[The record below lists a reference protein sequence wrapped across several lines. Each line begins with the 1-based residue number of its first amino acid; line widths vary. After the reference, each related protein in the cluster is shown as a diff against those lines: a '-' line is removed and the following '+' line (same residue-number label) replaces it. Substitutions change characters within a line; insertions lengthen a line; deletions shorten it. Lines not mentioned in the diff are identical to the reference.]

1 MKLSFIGDVC
11 LARQISS
18 KYKATNYNVVSNE
31 VKEIFKERDYV
42 FANLEA
48 PICNKATTDGDHLS
62 FKGSFQ
68 LLKQFDFV
76 DFFSLSNN
84 HINDCG
90 RLGMDET
97 IESLDKLSFGHNG
110 LYKNNYEPI
119 IINDK
124 EQKIAVI
131 TCTDMINIPFSEENE
146 YKTLRIDDNYLDEII
161 KEYRKDNYFIILY
174 AHVGILFSRF
184 INPEIRNLIHE
195 KIDYGV
201 DLVVTSHSHCVGGHE
216 LYKDKNIFYS
226 LGDFVMD
233 GGSYRRRQSII
244 LNIDIMDNHVKS
256 FDIVPVI
263 TNLNLETVLP
273 DIKTRNKIIN
283 SWNFVT
289 SKIKMHTLSYD
300 KFFKFQYKKEM
311 ILHSISTL
319 SFLYK
324 TKGIK
329 GMLKMIFK
337 RYEEVFRM
345 MKWLSKDRSK
355 DRRDDDAIKKNRRKF
370 SEDELFS

>member
-1 MKLSFIGDVC
+1 M
-11 LARQISS
+11 
-18 KYKATNYNVVSNE
+18 
-31 VKEIFKERDYV
+31 
-42 FANLEA
+42 
-48 PICNKATTDGDHLS
+48 
-62 FKGSFQ
+62 
-68 LLKQFDFV
+68 KQFNFV
-76 DFFSLSNN
+76 DFSISNN

-97 IESLDKLSFGHNG
+97 IEALDKLNFGYNG
-110 LYKNNYEPI
+110 LYKNKYEPI

-146 YKTLRIDDNYLDEII
+146 YKTLRIDDDYLDEII
-161 KEYRKDNYFIILY
+161 QEYRKDNYFIILY

-201 DLVVTSHSHCVGGHE
+201 DLVVTHHSHCVGGHE

-233 GGSYRRRQSII
+233 GGSYRRRQSVI
-244 LNIDIMDNHVKS
+244 LNVDIVDNHVKS

-273 DIKTRNKIIN
+273 DIKTKNKILN

-289 SKIKMHTLSYD
+289 SMISKHSLSYS
-300 KFFKFQYKKEM
+300 KFFKYQYKKEM
-311 ILHSISTL
+311 LIHSVSTL

-324 TKGIK
+324 TIGIK
-329 GMLKMIFK
+329 KLLKMIFK

-355 DRRDDDAIKKNRRKF
+355 DRRDDDAIKKNRKKF
-370 SEDELFS
+370 SENELFG